1 MAETIDDITITY
13 EEGGETVVEELA
25 KAILTKGSW
34 TTILFKYR
42 ERDRSGEMG
51 PEKFSIRRYQKRS
64 GVFRQ
69 QSKFNISSVKQA
81 RQLIE
86 VLTAWTDAASE
97 GGTELS
103 ED

>member
-13 EEGGETVVEELA
+13 EEGGETVVEELD

-51 PEKFSIRRYQKRS
+51 PEKFSIRRYQKRN

-81 RQLIE
+81 RQLIDA
-86 VLTAWTDAASE
+86 LSTWTEGASDD
-97 GGTELS
+97 GG
-103 ED
+103 DD